1 MARTPKAIAPDLS
14 KNQRLTVDSID
25 RLRCPDGKQQAFMRC
40 SEVNGLQVRV
50 TAAGSK
56 SYVYQ
61 RKVNGQSLRVTIGA
75 VSAWSIA
82 DAQKEARRLA
92 VTLDKGDDPRQIAR
106 EKQAAKA
113 AARAEQDRAA
123 HYTFANLMA
132 AYANEL
138 ERQDKTSHA
147 KVRAMM
153 RLHLVE
159 GWPALANTPA
169 NKVTAEQVADLLRG
183 LSEADKNRTAGK
195 VRSYTRAAFEMART
209 AKLDHEVPVHF
220 KAFEV
225 KHNPA
230 AETVAIKLET
240 DKNPLKPVHLR
251 QYWQAIEKLPG
262 VQGAALRLH
271 LLTGGQRIEQ
281 LRLLVRSNVKPGAFT
296 LLDAKGRAG
305 RGARPH
311 TVPLNTAARTA
322 MAELL
327 ALNAGGDYPLSV
339 TGGKTPI
346 SAKAFAEW
354 AKAAASGIEWQ
365 DLGEPVGQFQAK
377 RLRSGVETTLASLR
391 VSQEIRGHLLSHG
404 VKGVQ
409 AASYDGHDYEPEK
422 LEALDTLHRHL
433 TETSASVVH
442 ISARVAG

>member
-1 MARTPKAIAPDLS
+1 
-14 KNQRLTVDSID
+14 
-25 RLRCPDGKQQAFMRC
+25 
-40 SEVNGLQVRV
+40 
-50 TAAGSK
+50 
-56 SYVYQ
+56 
-61 RKVNGQSLRVTIGA
+61 
-75 VSAWSIA
+75 VS
-82 DAQKEARRLA
+82 
-92 VTLDKGDDPRQIAR
+92 
-106 EKQAAKA
+106 
-113 AARAEQDRAA
+113 
-123 HYTFANLMA
+123 
-132 AYANEL
+132 
-138 ERQDKTSHA
+138 
-147 KVRAMM
+147 
-153 RLHLVE
+153 
-159 GWPALANTPA
+159 
-169 NKVTAEQVADLLRG
+169 
-183 LSEADKNRTAGK
+183 
-195 VRSYTRAAFEMART
+195 
-209 AKLDHEVPVHF
+209 F

-240 DKNPLKPVHLR
+240 DKNPLKPAHLR

-281 LRLLVRSNVKPGAFT
+281 LRLLVRSNVKPGTIT

-311 TVPLNTAARTA
+311 TVPLTSAARAA

-346 SAKAFAEW
+346 SAKGFAEW
-354 AKAAASGIEWQ
+354 AKAAASGIEWV

-409 AASYDGHDYEPEK
+409 AASYDGHDYQLEK
-422 LEALDTLHRHL
+422 LEALDTLHRYL
-433 TETSASVVH
+433 TETSANVVH
-442 ISARVAG
+442 ISTKVAA